1 MVYLTACCFW
11 GTLAASVQPTKGDLL
26 YRHLGAWSFV
36 LRQRDKEG
44 LEEVMQ
50 ELSQPG

>member
-1 MVYLTACCFW
+1 MVYLTARCFW

-26 YRHLGAWSFV
+26 CRHLGAWSFV